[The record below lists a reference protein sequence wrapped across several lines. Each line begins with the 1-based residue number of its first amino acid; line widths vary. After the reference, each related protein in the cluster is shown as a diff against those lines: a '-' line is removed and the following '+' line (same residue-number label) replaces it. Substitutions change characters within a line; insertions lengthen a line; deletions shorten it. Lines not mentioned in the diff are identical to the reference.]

1 MLFNAACIYRSAG
14 IKMQWVTTLQQ
25 KETSHPNS
33 NELEI
38 LLMTYEC
45 QQLQYI
51 LFVLQVTQKILVH
64 ATKPVSFDSLLNLS
78 KAKQEKN

>member
-1 MLFNAACIYRSAG
+1 ME
-14 IKMQWVTTLQQ
+14 WVTTLQQ
-25 KETSHPNS
+25 KETSHPNC

-51 LFVLQVTQKILVH
+51 LCLFCT
-64 ATKPVSFDSLLNLS
+64 TKPVSFDSLLNLS
-78 KAKQEKN
+78 KAKQEKNKWKGNCASIFLKNK